1 MDTLLYIKCSEKNSS
16 SHNAGERRVTDKMCQ
31 RTGRLTLHV
40 NTFFF
45 HKWNQL
51 ELLLN
56 KA

>member
-1 MDTLLYIKCSEKNSS
+1 MDTLLSIKCSEKNSS